1 MAIDT
6 PARLAVIGA
15 GPIGLEAAL
24 YARYLGYDVVVY
36 ERGEVAEAVRQRG
49 HVPLFAP
56 FSDNAS
62 SLGLAAIQAQDE
74 GYQPPAADALL
85 TGDQWIASYLLP
97 LAQTDLVADHL
108 RLQTEVLAIGKEEM
122 LKGDLPGHEDR
133 GDWSFRVL
141 ARDAAGRESVELF
154 DGVLDCSGVLANPN
168 WLGHGGL
175 PALGERALREQ
186 IEYGLP
192 DVACRSRDRYAGRH
206 TLVVGGGISAAS
218 NVVALAELAGS
229 HPGTR
234 VTWVTRREGPASRS
248 GPLDIA
254 VADPWP
260 ARAALVEQA
269 GALAA
274 GGGPVEY
281 RPQTVVE
288 ALARGGAGQ
297 PWVVQLGGRHA
308 GNLTVDEVIANVG
321 YRPDHALYRELQVAI
336 DPASDAPL
344 TPALVSVPSGPGASA
359 PAASSTGP
367 PTACEPNFYVLGHK
381 SFGRRSDFH
390 VAAGLAQIRRVFAI
404 LGDRETLDLYASA
417 RRLLR

>member
-36 ERGEVAEAVRQRG
+36 ERGEVADAVRRWG
-49 HVPLFAP
+49 HVRMFAP
-56 FSDNAS
+56 FGENTSP
-62 SLGLAAIQAQDE
+62 LGLAAIQAQDE
-74 GYQPPAADALL
+74 GYQPPAADSLL

-154 DGVLDCSGVLANPN
+154 DGLLDCSGVFTTPN

-175 PALGERALREQ
+175 PALGERLLREQ

-192 DVACRSRDRYAGRH
+192 DIAGRHRDRYAGRH
-206 TLVVGGGISAAS
+206 TLVVGGGLSAAC
-218 NVVALAELAGS
+218 NVVALAELARS

-234 VTWVTRREGPASRS
+234 ATWITRREGPARRS
-248 GPLDIA
+248 GPLNTA
-254 VADPWP
+254 AADPWP

-269 GALAA
+269 SALAA
-274 GGGPVEY
+274 GSGPVAY
-281 RPQTVVE
+281 WPQTVVE
-288 ALARGGAGQ
+288 ALARGGAGE
-297 PWVVQLGGRHA
+297 PLVVQLAGRHA
-308 GNLTVDEVIANVG
+308 GALTVDEVIANVG
-321 YRPDHALYRELQVAI
+321 YRPDHALYRELQVAV
-336 DPASDAPL
+336 DPATDAPL
-344 TPALVSVPSGPGASA
+344 TPALESVPSGPGVSA
-359 PAASSTGP
+359 LAASSTGP
-367 PTACEPNFYVLGHK
+367 HAACEPNFYVLGQK

-390 VAAGLAQIRRVFAI
+390 FGAGLAQIRRVFAI